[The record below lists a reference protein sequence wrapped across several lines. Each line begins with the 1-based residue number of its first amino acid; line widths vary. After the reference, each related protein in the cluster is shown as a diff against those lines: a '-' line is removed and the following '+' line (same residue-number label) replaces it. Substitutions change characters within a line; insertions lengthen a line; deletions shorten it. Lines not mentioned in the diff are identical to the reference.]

1 MNKSIYNLITTWI
14 SQVLISDM
22 KGGLNMKSKKILNA
36 IPIMQEL
43 DESNLDLVISAINSC
58 RAVQALNELRN
69 TNDFSNQIEKLKPK
83 VN

>member
-1 MNKSIYNLITTWI
+1 
-14 SQVLISDM
+14 
-22 KGGLNMKSKKILNA
+22 MKSKKILNA

>member
-1 MNKSIYNLITTWI
+1 
-14 SQVLISDM
+14 
-22 KGGLNMKSKKILNA
+22 MKSKKILNA

-43 DESNLDLVISAINSC
+43 DESNLDLVINAINSC
-58 RAVQALNELRN
+58 RAVQALNDLRN

>member
-1 MNKSIYNLITTWI
+1 
-14 SQVLISDM
+14 
-22 KGGLNMKSKKILNA
+22 MKSKKILNA

-58 RAVQALNELRN
+58 RAVQTLNDLRN

>member
-1 MNKSIYNLITTWI
+1 
-14 SQVLISDM
+14 
-22 KGGLNMKSKKILNA
+22 MKSKKILNA

-43 DESNLDLVISAINSC
+43 DESNLDLVINAINSC